1 LPEVRAYYLDSND
14 EEQELEADLTDEE
27 LKQVTEIFE
36 AALLR
41 D

>member
-1 LPEVRAYYLDSND
+1 MPEVRCYFMDATG
-14 EEQELEADLTDEE
+14 EEQELEAELTNEE